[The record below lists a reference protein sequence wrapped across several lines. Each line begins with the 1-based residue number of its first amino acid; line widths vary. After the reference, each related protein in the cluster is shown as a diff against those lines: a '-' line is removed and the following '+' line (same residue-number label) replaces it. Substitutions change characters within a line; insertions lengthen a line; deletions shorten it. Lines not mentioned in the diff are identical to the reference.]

1 MADPPSGTVTML
13 FSDIEGSTLLLERL
27 GPDYREALATQRQVL
42 RDAWQAWG
50 GHEMGTEGDSFF
62 VVFPKAQ
69 DAVGAALHAQRGL
82 ESSQW
87 PAGERVRVRMGLH
100 TGEPTPYE
108 DGYVG
113 MDVHRAARVAAV
125 ANGGQVVLTDS
136 TAALVRGNLPKG
148 VRLSDLGEHRL
159 KDLATPEHLFQVN
172 GAGDDETF
180 PPVRSLGTTSSLP
193 QPTTTLVGRD
203 DERTGLAKML
213 SETDARLVTLV
224 GPGGT
229 GKTRLAIAVAG
240 QLADAHRDGVYFVP
254 LAAVTT
260 PDGLWATLADR
271 LSVADRTEEHVLD
284 HVANRSVLLVL
295 DNLEQLPAAPAA
307 VAALL
312 ARGPR
317 LRILATSRRP
327 LHVGGEHEYAVP
339 PLEVPH
345 ASNLE
350 EMRQAAAVRLF
361 CERAASVRHGF
372 ELDQHNAESVA
383 TICRRLD
390 GLPLAIELAAARS
403 KLLSPPALLSRL
415 DSGFDPTTAEV
426 DRPQRHRSLHDTV
439 SWSHDLLDPGLQVFF
454 RRLGVFPGTAD
465 LPAVEAVTGRGADTL
480 DAVAA
485 LVDASLVRMTEGPD
499 GEPRIL
505 LLQTIRDH
513 AVERLAAAGETD
525 DLQRRHALYYAAL
538 VDELAP
544 LLRTPRTI
552 EVSDQLSLEHDN
564 IRAALAWSLR
574 AGETGMV
581 DAERRD
587 PGLRI
592 CVALWWFWASQGQV
606 AAGRRWFARAG
617 EAAADEDSARMARL
631 LLGTGIWNVWYD
643 ATPDD
648 VLPPELVASMG
659 MAERWSDH
667 ATMAEAASTL
677 AQWLQDHGDAAA
689 AADHFE
695 LALRHAD
702 LAGDKAIRASV
713 QAYHWAL
720 VSQQGDHERARG
732 ILEEALQI
740 YRAAG
745 NERDVLGRRRD
756 LADLMVQAGDP
767 AGAQSA
773 MISLVPEVIRM
784 REPTLLVQV
793 IASLAEHALELGELR
808 RFVVLAA
815 ARNKFHVEIGWP
827 EDIWADWEK
836 EIAAR
841 REAMGDDEW
850 EAAREEGRS
859 LTMAGALEWAVAT
872 AGPAEVGSA
881 PLPQ

>member
-27 GPDYREALATQRQVL
+27 GPDYRDALATQRRVL
-42 RDAWQAWG
+42 RDAWQTWG

-69 DAVGAALHAQRGL
+69 DAVGAALQAQRGL
-82 ESSQW
+82 ESSLW

-100 TGEPTPYE
+100 TGEPTPYD

-136 TAALVRGNLPKG
+136 TAALVRGNLPEG

-159 KDLATPEHLFQVN
+159 KDLATPEHLFQVS
-172 GAGDDETF
+172 AAEDEETF

-193 QPTTTLVGRD
+193 RPTTTLVGRD
-203 DERTGLAKML
+203 DERAGLARML
-213 SETDARLVTLV
+213 SETDVRLVTLV

-229 GKTRLAIAVAG
+229 GKTRLAIAVANE
-240 QLADAHRDGVYFVP
+240 LASAHPDGVYFVP

-260 PDGLWATLADR
+260 ADGLWATLADR

-284 HVANRSVLLVL
+284 HVANRRMLLVL

-307 VAALL
+307 VAVLL

-317 LRILATSRRP
+317 LRVLATSRRP
-327 LHVGGEHEYAVP
+327 LHVMGEHEYAVP

-345 ASNLE
+345 ASNVDD
-350 EMRQAAAVRLF
+350 MRQSAAVRLF

-372 ELDQHNAESVA
+372 ALDQHNAEAVA

-403 KLLSPPALLSRL
+403 KLLSPAALLVRL

-426 DRPQRHRSLHDTV
+426 DRPERHRSLHDTV
-439 SWSHDLLDPGLQVFF
+439 SWSHDLLDPALQVFF
-454 RRLGVFPGTAD
+454 RRLGVFPGAAD
-465 LPAVEAVTGRGADTL
+465 LPAVEAVTGGGADTL

-513 AVERLAAAGETD
+513 AVERLAAAGETEEVKA
-525 DLQRRHALYYAAL
+525 RHALYYAGL

-552 EVSDQLSLEHDN
+552 DIADQLSGEHDN

-574 AGETGMV
+574 AGEAGVV

-606 AAGRRWFARAG
+606 AAGRRWYARAA
-617 EAAADEDSARMARL
+617 EAAAGQDSARMARL
-631 LLGTGIWNVWYD
+631 LLGLGIWNVWDDD
-643 ATPDD
+643 AAGLTAPR
-648 VLPPELVASMG
+648 ELLASIE
-659 MAERWSDH
+659 MADRWSDH
-667 ATMAEAASTL
+667 ATLAEAASTL
-677 AQWLQDHGDAAA
+677 AQWYQDHDDAAA
-689 AADHFE
+689 AADQFE
-695 LALRHAD
+695 VALRHAE

-713 QAYHWAL
+713 LAYYYAL
-720 VSQQGDHERARG
+720 VSQRGDHDRARAM
-732 ILEEALQI
+732 LEEALAI
-740 YRAAG
+740 TTAAG
-745 NERDVLGRRRD
+745 NERDVVGRRRD
-756 LADLMVQAGDP
+756 LADLMADAGDP

-773 MISLVPEVIRM
+773 LARIVPEVIRM
-784 REPTLLVQV
+784 REPAMIVEV
-793 IASLAEHALELGELR
+793 VGSFASHAFDLGDLR
-808 RFVVLAA
+808 RYVVLAT
-815 ARNKFHVEIGWP
+815 ARQGFHREIGWP
-827 EDIWADWEK
+827 EGVWAAWEG
-836 EIAAR
+836 EILTAR
-841 REAMGDDEW
+841 ESLGDEAW
-850 EAAREEGRS
+850 EAAREEGLG
-859 LTMAGALEWAVAT
+859 LTMVGALEWAVRAAAT
-872 AGPAEVGSA
+872 TPT
-881 PLPQ
+881 Q